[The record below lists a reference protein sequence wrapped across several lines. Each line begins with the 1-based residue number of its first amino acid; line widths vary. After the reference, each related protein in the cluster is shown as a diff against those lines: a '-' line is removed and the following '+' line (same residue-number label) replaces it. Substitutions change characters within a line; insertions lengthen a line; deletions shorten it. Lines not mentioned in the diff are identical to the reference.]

1 MESTL
6 VNYENLLKIDEWDKV
21 CESRD
26 FLEFLSKVKSD
37 NFLVQNEMNLLL
49 KAALL
54 KAEKLDQTRKEKVVW
69 FLNDNLDQN
78 ITEVCHTYLVG

>member
-1 MESTL
+1 MLQLRIKVETTL
-6 VNYENLLKIDEWDKV
+6 VNYENLLKIDKWDQI

-49 KAALL
+49 KAAMV
-54 KAEKLDQTRKEKVVW
+54 KAEKLDQSRKEKVEW
-69 FLNDNLDQN
+69 FLNDDLD
-78 ITEVCHTYLVG
+78 